1 MRFSPVR
8 VLSTPHSGWLECW
21 EPDDLLLLRKITRRL
36 QPRIQAATSRNCFH
50 LKGHGGAKGALQAIR
65 RLLDTRRYSFV
76 ARSDAKDYY
85 ANIRHRILLAQVREH
100 CDHSPTLR
108 LVQQYCARTLVKD
121 GYYHEVER
129 KGISLGCPLSPL
141 MGALYLSPLDKALE
155 NLPGVKYLRFM
166 DDWII
171 LAESRWKLR
180 RAVRIMNQ
188 VLADLELD
196 QHPDKTF
203 IGKVSCGFDFLGVDF
218 HPEKKDKPHLV
229 SCKPSRVSK
238 ERLQEKLQKHF
249 THAARLYEQGRLK
262 SLETIEQY
270 LSHWLRWSKGTGI
283 ALPNALDTIKRSLN
297 ELCEETTD
305 AMIPTFIQ
313 AMKAWM
319 KTQEI
324 QHEKDI
330 INRSMPSPKES
341 VSYFTCS
348 LSNPIS
354 NGGRNSPHC

>member
-36 QPRIQAATSRNCFH
+36 QPRIQAAPSRNCFH

-76 ARSDAKDYY
+76 ARSDAKGYY

-129 KGISLGCPLSPL
+129 KGSLLGCPLSPL

-155 NLPGVKYLRFM
+155 NLPRVKYLRFM

-203 IGKVSCGFDFLGVDF
+203 IGKVSCGFDFLGVGISTQRKRTNHTWF
-218 HPEKKDKPHLV
+218 PANPVGSQRSAFRKSSKNTLPTLLGFMSKVV
-229 SCKPSRVSK
+229 SNHSR
-238 ERLQEKLQKHF
+238 RLSSIYHIGF
-249 THAARLYEQGRLK
+249 AGPRA
-262 SLETIEQY
+262 SA
-270 LSHWLRWSKGTGI
+270 SHYRTPLI
-283 ALPNALDTIKRSLN
+283 RSS
-297 ELCEETTD
+297 E
-305 AMIPTFIQ
+305 P
-313 AMKAWM
+313 
-319 KTQEI
+319 
-324 QHEKDI
+324 
-330 INRSMPSPKES
+330 
-341 VSYFTCS
+341 
-348 LSNPIS
+348 
-354 NGGRNSPHC
+354 